1 MCNDR
6 TFCVGR
12 LRGHGVAGRY
22 IVVLGHRCRLSGQPR
37 DGFAAL
43 TVVPRLTTRWGVSLV
58 SGALASG
65 CTKVIRV
72 VVLYCELPELLVC
85 L

>member
-12 LRGHGVAGRY
+12 LMGHGVSGRY
-22 IVVLGHRCRLSGQPR
+22 IVVLGHSCRMFGCLDILVMGLPR
-37 DGFAAL
+37 PQWRHS
-43 TVVPRLTTRWGVSLV
+43 TPMRWGVSLV

-72 VVLYCELPELLVC
+72 VIVIYCELPEL
-85 L
+85 